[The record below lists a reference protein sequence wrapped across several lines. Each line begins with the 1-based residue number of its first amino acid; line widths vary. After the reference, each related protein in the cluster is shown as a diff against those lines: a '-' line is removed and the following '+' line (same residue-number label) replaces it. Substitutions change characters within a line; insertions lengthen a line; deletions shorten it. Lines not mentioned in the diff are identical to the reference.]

1 MASFSAMRLR
11 ALALL
16 LAFSACGGDDDVF
29 FDAGEV
35 DARAPFDGGL
45 DAPVAPLDA
54 GDGDADV
61 DAGIEPDLCAM
72 EDRDADPRRVF
83 FLGNSFTFTYDLP
96 GLFRQLASAGGF
108 TPPIVDSYTV
118 GGQTLQGHRADS
130 AANAGPARIPE
141 GWDVVILQ
149 ELSTRPTDAIGPAEQ
164 FKVDATYFHDLARDA
179 NPDGRVILYE
189 TFARRAGHALYPA
202 TFADPEDMQAQL
214 RFHYDDAA
222 DEYIPRFT
230 ESVVPPNVEVARVG
244 DAWEAQLALGE
255 PPRLHGSDDYHP
267 SRAGAYL
274 SALVFVGTVYGRSTI
289 GLPAIGVDDA
299 TALALQESA
308 DLVTGATRPVPSI
321 ACPAGIEVGDALSL
335 SLSTHLRGWPAL
347 ARRARGQLRSAAR
360 LDRHA
365 DDRTCPHGRFHGQYK
380 PAALPKTRSAFLRR
394 SPATRDLLEAR
405 WPWATVERLS
415 RGVVARRE
423 RVRGRGAARSR
434 RRSGR
439 SRRRAPAARARRSMW
454 KARRRR
460 MARRTRRL
468 ARAWRSALGAWRRPR
483 RRPTRA
489 SDGTSARGLATTLR
503 PTRSRPRG
511 PRRELGT
518 CARART
524 PRRLLAAFAPKKSSK
539 KAWLRRR
546 TATTG

>member
-321 ACPAGIEVGDALSL
+321 ACPAGIEVGDALRIDFGPTSVAGWPSHDALEGSSGPLLDSTGMPTTARVRTVGFTGTQTGGVAENTLGLPAEVSTDTLWVGSFDGHEAALALEGEVMLEGLPEGMYTLTLFASRTGDDGGRGRLTRYALGEREVDLEVADNAERTAVFDEVVPDASGRVRVRVLVSPDGAGRFGYVGSL
-335 SLSTHLRGWPAL
+335 SL
-347 ARRARGQLRSAAR
+347 
-360 LDRHA
+360 
-365 DDRTCPHGRFHGQYK
+365 
-380 PAALPKTRSAFLRR
+380 
-394 SPATRDLLEAR
+394 E
-405 WPWATVERLS
+405 
-415 RGVVARRE
+415 
-423 RVRGRGAARSR
+423 
-434 RRSGR
+434 
-439 SRRRAPAARARRSMW
+439 
-454 KARRRR
+454 
-460 MARRTRRL
+460 RTR
-468 ARAWRSALGAWRRPR
+468 
-483 RRPTRA
+483 
-489 SDGTSARGLATTLR
+489 
-503 PTRSRPRG
+503 
-511 PRRELGT
+511 
-518 CARART
+518 
-524 PRRLLAAFAPKKSSK
+524 
-539 KAWLRRR
+539 
-546 TATTG
+546 